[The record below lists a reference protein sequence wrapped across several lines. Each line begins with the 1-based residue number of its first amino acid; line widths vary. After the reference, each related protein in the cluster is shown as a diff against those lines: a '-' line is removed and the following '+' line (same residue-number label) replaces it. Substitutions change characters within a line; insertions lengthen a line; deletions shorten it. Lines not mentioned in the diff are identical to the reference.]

1 MTLKE
6 LAEEYRDCA
15 RLLKERIILLRE
27 KLNGGRMC
35 EMEKFRLRGRIAA
48 LEGMY
53 RDTRE
58 AATVMEHYYDRG
70 YKRNG
75 RFLV

>member
-1 MTLKE
+1 MTLEE
-6 LAEEYRDCA
+6 LAAEYRDCA
-15 RLLKERIILLRE
+15 VLLRDRITLLRSRLSSE
-27 KLNGGRMC
+27 GIC

-53 RDTRE
+53 RDVRE
-58 AATVMEHYYDRG
+58 IAVVMERYYDRG

-75 RFLV
+75 RYLV